1 MRQAMR
7 LGSKVF
13 ICTTMY
19 SETDYEMKR
28 LLQSFLKVAGSHKLY
43 DVYIEIHV
51 FLDNG
56 SRNGLLN
63 ENGRRLVDLVAA
75 LNKDNNY
82 ESPEILTTPYG
93 IQMTWTLGKYCL
105 PFFLHFKDSE
115 KFKTKKRWSQ
125 VMYMN
130 YILNYRCKVINKIA
144 SRIMSQR
151 NTSIGLVQK
160 EKHKRKNQKHF
171 LFRKSKETVDKSN
184 TSIVDNNS
192 ERYSNKT
199 TLNGGDRN
207 FDDLYPHNMT
217 LVMDSE
223 LERLRFLLNKRRCGN
238 HSDEKNYRH
247 FHDSCVISASGRK
260 AASSRRSSLQ
270 QSANAEIALSVSN
283 ILSLVLTG
291 RCSKQCLNFSLI
303 PRTFLTTT
311 SEESSGEDEKSA
323 AHSEAYTVS
332 RESSIPSDEAHI
344 IDGDTDSKT
353 DDEEDE
359 GDLTDK
365 SSSCDGHHNSA
376 NSKFSILHNK
386 GFLTLSDRQY
396 FSSGRERESKQ
407 ISSRHCNFNKG
418 YFRGAPLI
426 VPTTPTQNGREKD
439 SIESSA
445 PSLHDRSRDV
455 LESVTSSTY
464 NYSFDLR
471 PKPRKPLSED
481 WAFQHTDKPNGQ
493 HCQRFRSWRRSSC
506 NSSFCSSP
514 FSSISSSSRFNE
526 SETKNDIFSITNG
539 DSGNI
544 DFSWFMRSD
553 TPKDLNF
560 DDQTYILATDADM
573 DFDDSSVYHLLN
585 LCKRDKRVGGAC
597 GRTRPIGQR
606 NSPVVWY
613 QKFEYAKGKKQNSC
627 PNALFYGLQ
636 FVTLYNLLGWNIEIL
651 KTL

>member
-1 MRQAMR
+1 MHQAIS

-19 SETDYEMKR
+19 NEGDYEMKR
-28 LLQSFLKVAGSHKLY
+28 LLQSFFKVAGSHKLH

-63 ENGRRLVDLVAA
+63 ESGRRLVDLVAA

-82 ESPEILTTPYG
+82 ESLEILTTPYG

-105 PFFLHFKDSE
+105 PFFLHFKDNE

-130 YILNYRCKVINKIA
+130 YILNYRCKVVNKMA
-144 SRIMSQR
+144 SKIMSQR
-151 NTSIGLVQK
+151 NTSIGLAKK
-160 EKHKRKNQKHF
+160 EKHKRKNQKDF
-171 LFRKSKETVDKSN
+171 LFRKSKETVEKSN

-207 FDDLYPHNMT
+207 FDDLYPHNMA

-223 LERLRFLLNKRRCGN
+223 LERLRFLLNERRCGN
-238 HSDEKNYRH
+238 QSDEKNYRC

-260 AASSRRSSLQ
+260 TASSRRSSLQ
-270 QSANAEIALSVSN
+270 QSANSEIALSVSN
-283 ILSLVLTG
+283 ILSLVLNG
-291 RCSKQCLNFSLI
+291 RCSKQYLNFSLI
-303 PRTFLTTT
+303 PKPFLTTT
-311 SEESSGEDEKSA
+311 SEESSGEDEKTA
-323 AHSEAYTVS
+323 ANSEAYTVS
-332 RESSIPSDEAHI
+332 GESSIPSDEAHI

-353 DDEEDE
+353 DDDEDE
-359 GDLTDK
+359 DDLTDK
-365 SSSCDGHHNSA
+365 SSSCDGHHKSA

-386 GFLTLSDRQY
+386 RFLTLSDRQY

-407 ISSRHCNFNKG
+407 IPSRHSNFNKG

-426 VPTTPTQNGREKD
+426 VPTTATQNERERD
-439 SIESSA
+439 STESSA
-445 PSLHDRSRDV
+445 SSLHDRSRDI

-464 NYSFDLR
+464 NYSFDLQS
-471 PKPRKPLSED
+471 KPSKPLSKD
-481 WAFQHTDKPNGQ
+481 WAFQHPDNPNG
-493 HCQRFRSWRRSSC
+493 HRRQRFRSWRRSSC

-514 FSSISSSSRFNE
+514 FSSISSSSRFNQ

-544 DFSWFMRSD
+544 DVSWFKRSD
-553 TPKDLNF
+553 TSKDLNF

-585 LCKRDKRVGGAC
+585 LCNRDKRVGGAC

-613 QKFEYAKGKKQNSC
+613 QKFEYAKGKNQNSC
-627 PNALFYGLQ
+627 SNAHLYGLQ
-636 FVTLYNLLGWNIEIL
+636 FVTLYNLLGWNIKIL